1 MDNGISYPMRKWYD
15 WTIMKSLVIKLKAG
29 RTSGILWTKKREED
43 KSIQYLSFNQ
53 DVNSNDFPK
62 TKKPE
67 HLIHDQG

>member
-1 MDNGISYPMRKWYD
+1 
-15 WTIMKSLVIKLKAG
+15 MKSLVIKLKAG